1 LVFENYHV
9 IGLQRTGTNWLHALI
24 KENFAVKRK
33 QTFWK
38 HLTPLGQAEEDK
50 DYGNLYGPAGS
61 DLFLDPKVFYV
72 VTDKEFGKWIESL
85 KKRRVDFWVSHNFYK
100 EEKTYEEVYDSWQ
113 DWKEKNLEQKNFF
126 YKPYEEWNKNWKM
139 YLNEIQKIT
148 KWKRKHSEFV
158 GVYRRF

>member
-1 LVFENYHV
+1 MLEVSGEVYNEQNPV
-9 IGLQRTGTNWLHALI
+9 NIGIYLQ
-24 KENFAVKRK
+24 V
-33 QTFWK
+33 
-38 HLTPLGQAEEDK
+38 
-50 DYGNLYGPAGS
+50 LY
-61 DLFLDPKVFYV
+61 
-72 VTDKEFGKWIESL
+72 KWIKSL